1 MLTDTRRSANAKVYP
16 VDGMDVEWTGGLWK
30 ERFDTCAKSTV
41 PQLKHMFDSADISHV
56 VENFKI
62 CAGEADGDFDGT
74 VFGDGDFYKWMES
87 AVYTAARTGNQELL
101 DQIEGYIRLIAKAQQ
116 PDGYISTKQIIG
128 EMKKNG
134 VSRMGDINDFE
145 VYNFGHLFT
154 SACLHKRITGKD
166 SFMAVAV
173 KTADYLEQLYQ
184 KAMESGEVQTA
195 VCPSHYMGLVE
206 MYRTTGDERYLRL
219 ARQAIELR
227 DSVKNG
233 LDDNQDRLPL
243 KEHDRIIGHAVRANY
258 LYAGV
263 ADLCL
268 EETNDEYMEVLHR
281 VWRSLI
287 DKKIYITGGCGALYN
302 GVSPY
307 GNFFVDQKIHQAYGY
322 EYQLPNI
329 TAYNETCAS
338 LGGVFWAYRMFQLE
352 PKAEYFDVIERMML
366 NTNLAALSMDGKRF
380 FYENMLRR
388 AKKLDYKLVWPLTRS
403 EYILSYCCPPNL
415 ARTVA
420 QAGEYAY
427 TVSKDAV
434 WLGMYGANRAR
445 MKLENGAEFT
455 LVQTTDYPYDGKIRF
470 TCEDVSGETGFTL
483 MLRIPGWAESGSVC
497 VNGAERKLTTDDAS
511 TYLAVEIADPK
522 RMEVVLTLDMRVRYT
537 TAHNM
542 VEEACGQAAIER
554 GPLVYCCEGV
564 DTAAE
569 TLDDLYLDLN
579 AAYRPVECGIAGR
592 TVTALE
598 TEEYC
603 MNREGYDRQALY
615 QTLSYRGM
623 HKVPVRF
630 IPYFAWDNREFGE
643 MRVWFPVAYVT
654 EQGTDRTAEKKTA
667 DVTAG
672 LAEGYMGEPAAAG
685 CVGAAETPEKGRAAG
700 CGRVG
705 AAVTPEKDADAETGR
720 AMTPGE
726 TEGGIS
732 ETDRLL
738 AAHREGF
745 AHKIVVLD
753 DDPTGVQTVHDVAVY
768 TDWEEESIRSGFAG
782 ENQMF
787 FILTNSRS
795 FSAEETKRV
804 HREIAQRVARVAKE
818 CGTEF
823 VLISRGDSTLRGHYP
838 LETRTLAEELL
849 AETGKAVDGEIICP
863 FFPEGGRFTMGNVH
877 YVKEKSVLVPAGMTE
892 FAKDKSFGYRSSDL
906 TEYVEEKTGGAYKK
920 EDCICITL
928 DELHSGSLDTI
939 REKLMSA
946 ERFAKIIVNAM
957 TYDDLKVFCA
967 AFIDTIKAGKQYLA
981 RTAAAFPKV
990 LGGISDRPLL
1000 GRKELRGGS
1009 ENGGIVLVGSHV
1021 KKTTMQL
1028 ECLMKSEAD
1037 LAYIEFDVNTCFT
1050 SGGLAKETERVTAEA
1065 ERIITSGR
1073 TAVVYTSRKLLVPD
1087 TADKDEIL
1095 KVSVGISDAVT
1106 AVIGNLR
1113 VKPAFIIAKGGIT
1126 SSDVGTKALRVKKAT
1141 VMGQVLKGI
1150 PVWMTGEES
1159 KFPGM
1164 PYIIFPGNV
1173 GDETALR
1180 QIVEEL
1186 VQGGPED

>member
-1 MLTDTRRSANAKVYP
+1 MLTDTRRSVNAKVHP
-16 VDGMDVEWTGGLWK
+16 VDGLDVEWTGGLWK
-30 ERFDTCAKSTV
+30 ERFDTCADSTV

-62 CAGEADGDFDGT
+62 CAGEAEGEFDGT

-87 AVYTAARTGNQELL
+87 AVYTAARSGNQELL
-101 DQIEGYIRLIAKAQQ
+101 DQIEEYIRLIAKAQQ

-128 EMKKNG
+128 EMQQNG
-134 VSRMGDINDFE
+134 ISRMGDINDFE

-173 KTADYLEQLYQ
+173 KTADYLEQLYA
-184 KAMESGEVQTA
+184 KAVETGEVQTA

-206 MYRTTGDERYLRL
+206 MYRTTNDKRYLRL
-219 ARQAIELR
+219 AKQAIELR

-243 KEHDRIIGHAVRANY
+243 KEHDKIIGHAVRANY

-268 EETNDEYMEVLHR
+268 EETDEEYLAVLQK

-307 GNFFVDQKIHQAYGY
+307 GNFFVDQKVHQAYGY

-388 AKKLDYKLVWPLTRS
+388 AKQLDYELVWPLTRS

-415 ARTVA
+415 ARTIA
-420 QAGEYAY
+420 QSVEYAY
-427 TVSKDAV
+427 TVSEDAV
-434 WLGMYGANRAR
+434 WLGMYGANRAHIA
-445 MKLENGAEFT
+445 LENGAEFT
-455 LVQTTDYPYDGKIRF
+455 LVQQTEYPYDGKIRF
-470 TCEDVSGETGFTL
+470 TCEDVRAAKRFTL
-483 MLRIPGWAESGSVC
+483 KLRIPGWAAGGSVC
-497 VNGAERKLTTDDAS
+497 VNGTEKKLTPADAG
-511 TYLAVEIADPK
+511 TYCPVEIADPAQTEVILNLD
-522 RMEVVLTLDMRVRYT
+522 MEVRCTI
-537 TAHNM
+537 AHNM
-542 VEEACGQAAIER
+542 VEEVCGQAAIER

-569 TLDDLYLDLN
+569 TLDDLYLDPD
-579 AAYRPVECGIAGR
+579 AVYRPVSCEIAGR

-623 HKVPVRF
+623 HRETVRF

-643 MRVWFPVAYVT
+643 MRIWFPVAYVT
-654 EQGTDRTAEKKTA
+654 CQGTKETEKKTDDGMTGSAGVRQISGGAPRDCGA
-667 DVTAG
+667 DK
-672 LAEGYMGEPAAAG
+672 
-685 CVGAAETPEKGRAAG
+685 EKA
-700 CGRVG
+700 
-705 AAVTPEKDADAETGR
+705 
-720 AMTPGE
+720 
-726 TEGGIS
+726 
-732 ETDRLL
+732 DRLL
-738 AAHREGF
+738 AERLSGF
-745 AHKIVVLD
+745 THKIVVLD
-753 DDPTGVQTVHDVAVY
+753 DDPTGVQTVHDVSVY
-768 TDWEEESIRSGFAG
+768 TDWETESIRSGFAE
-782 ENQMF
+782 ENPMF

-795 FSAEETKRV
+795 FSAEETARV
-804 HREIAQRVARVAKE
+804 HRLIAQRVAQAAKE
-818 CGTEF
+818 SGKEF
-823 VLISRGDSTLRGHYP
+823 ILISRGDSTLRGHYP
-838 LETRTLAEELL
+838 LETGTLCETLE
-849 AETGKAVDGEIICP
+849 AETNRAVDGEIICP

-877 YVKEKSVLVPAGMTE
+877 YVKEKSVFIPAGMTE
-892 FAKDKSFGYRSSDL
+892 FAKDKSFGYQSSDL

-928 DELHSGSLDTI
+928 DELHNHDVASVK
-939 REKLMSA
+939 EKLMAA
-946 ERFAKIIVNAM
+946 EHFAKIIVNAM
-957 TYDDLKVFCA
+957 TYEDLKVFCA
-967 AFIDTIKAGKQYLA
+967 AFLDAVKEGKQFLA

-990 LGGISDRPLL
+990 LGGVTDRPLL
-1000 GRKELRGGS
+1000 GRKELIAESGS
-1009 ENGGIVLVGSHV
+1009 GGIVLVGSHV

-1028 ECLMKSEAD
+1028 ECLMQSEAA
-1037 LAYIEFDVNTCFT
+1037 LSYIEFDVNTCFVP
-1050 SGGLAKETERVTAEA
+1050 GGLAAETARVTAEA
-1065 ERIITSGR
+1065 EAAIQNKK

-1095 KVSVGISDAVT
+1095 KVSVEISDAVT
-1106 AVIGNLR
+1106 AVIGNLS
-1113 VKPAFIIAKGGIT
+1113 VKPAFILAKGGIT

-1186 VQGGPED
+1186 V